1 MCFVI
6 VPQRRALFQH
16 LNFQK
21 CSGAEHVD
29 FEICF
34 APQRR
39 ISTSESAPNMCV
51 CVTSTCA
58 SCRNGVHFFHIST
71 SQSSPSM
78 KCFWH
83 VDFAMCFAPQQRP
96 IFHFS
101 SPRWLRT
108 CRFSEHTFWPSA
120 KHWKKQCLATFLPF
134 RAPASSFFWLFLFSA
149 LLSDDSLSSLTLTS
163 AFPSVHIAG
172 SLTSKLPSATNY
184 SWSLKI
190 QWTKP

>member
-51 CVTSTCA
+51 CVSLPHVLRAATACT
-58 SCRNGVHFFHIST
+58 FST
-71 SQSSPSM
+71 SQ
-78 KCFWH
+78 
-83 VDFAMCFAPQQRP
+83 RP
-96 IFHFS
+96 KA
-101 SPRWLRT
+101 LR
-108 CRFSEHTFWPSA
+108 A
-120 KHWKKQCLATFLPF
+120 
-134 RAPASSFFWLFLFSA
+134 
-149 LLSDDSLSSLTLTS
+149 
-163 AFPSVHIAG
+163 
-172 SLTSKLPSATNY
+172 
-184 SWSLKI
+184 
-190 QWTKP
+190 